1 MITKRAIIF
10 IIPALLNLF
19 HISVATESKC
29 ASILVTVEGV
39 IIGSQD
45 DTFKIAVRVI
55 PDSNS
60 SLQPEIPITNGHF
73 KGSILFDTTESGSSN
88 RHKCARVP
96 EKVHVV
102 LLTDRSE
109 IDSVWLTVA
118 KSFTKDKTGDYTI
131 RSPIELHSK

>member
-96 EKVHVV
+96 EKVHARNLQTKVRGPQCGLKPA
-102 LLTDRSE
+102 LLTALLVRHLNL
-109 IDSVWLTVA
+109 I
-118 KSFTKDKTGDYTI
+118 
-131 RSPIELHSK
+131 P